1 MNSCCIYPSYFNNFM
16 ISIYNMYINTKNN
29 KIHIN
34 SDIESNKL
42 FQPPTPNTID
52 KHHKRSFTLSE
63 SEWEEIN

>member
-1 MNSCCIYPSYFNNFM
+1 M